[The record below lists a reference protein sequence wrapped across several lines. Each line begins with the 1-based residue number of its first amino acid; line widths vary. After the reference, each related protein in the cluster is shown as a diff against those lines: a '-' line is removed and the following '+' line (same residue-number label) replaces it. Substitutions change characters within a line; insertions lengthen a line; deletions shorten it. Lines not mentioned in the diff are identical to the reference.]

1 MSGGTKYFFRPRKGE
16 NYSQGF
22 NGLKTLVVGAYHFC
36 WEAHARSYECKYYD
50 KCVREG
56 RSREFDDLC
65 PIYKDRMDLYDG
77 YYRISNSNI
86 IEIDSYTEGERCP
99 SYGDFTHFMTGIRG
113 RIITQNERLDFWN
126 SVAFYNY
133 IQHFLPEA
141 EDFSYHERKSVLDAD
156 FPAFMQV
163 LEELEPDVIY
173 IWTDAVKDAVF
184 SNAHRLGGTRLKLM
198 GNHSVGSMSVWEV
211 AVSYD
216 GRLTAKDIRSLVEKA
231 MSWSE
236 KSGTDGADPESPAAE
251 NMENKCPDKRQVVR
265 NLLFSVLS
273 FRKHEYDVSRFFP
286 GADTDE
292 VKTVLQPLAYDDVA
306 VTGMT
311 DLYLS
316 VSGLGEI
323 LALQQDNIRK
333 LTADSGV
340 LYSTFLYPEAV
351 PVNGA
356 VLDWLTLWKPGQGVE
371 LKKLGRTMTDKD
383 VLLAWIDDM
392 EPWSLIF
399 CREILN
405 SILDSGGRMLLLMRS
420 SQDSQ
425 YFMTFK
431 DSGMVNAIY
440 EECDSLLIEFTPGPH
455 DRVAMYP
462 DDIVTRYA
470 RFTMLTPSRYRKN
483 IVPSSRYRKYLIKQ
497 VRLTERKLIMRIA
510 GLLHN
515 APDIV
520 QIVENGQLLRIVC
533 IDKDS
538 DRTVRLIYEIRQAVR
553 HYAFNKNRLTYKD
566 IQDMLHTDIPN
577 IEKRI
582 SDLNLKHRRRRSISG
597 GR

>member
-1 MSGGTKYFFRPRKGE
+1 
-16 NYSQGF
+16 
-22 NGLKTLVVGAYHFC
+22 
-36 WEAHARSYECKYYD
+36 
-50 KCVREG
+50 
-56 RSREFDDLC
+56 
-65 PIYKDRMDLYDG
+65 
-77 YYRISNSNI
+77 
-86 IEIDSYTEGERCP
+86 
-99 SYGDFTHFMTGIRG
+99 
-113 RIITQNERLDFWN
+113 
-126 SVAFYNY
+126 
-133 IQHFLPEA
+133 
-141 EDFSYHERKSVLDAD
+141 
-156 FPAFMQV
+156 
-163 LEELEPDVIY
+163 
-173 IWTDAVKDAVF
+173 
-184 SNAHRLGGTRLKLM
+184 
-198 GNHSVGSMSVWEV
+198 MSVWEV

-216 GRLTAKDIRSLVEKA
+216 GKLTAKDIRSLVEKA

-236 KSGTDGADPESPAAE
+236 KSGTDGADPESPTTE

-462 DDIVTRYA
+462 DDIVKRYA

-497 VRLTERKLIMRIA
+497 VRLTEKKLIMRIA

-582 SDLNLKHRRRRSISG
+582 SDLNLKHRRRRD
-597 GR
+597 